1 MSKVVGI
8 RPNSW
13 DCAIVALDEITRA
26 GNALK
31 TVCVALMAVRKRTTN
46 LCMGIDVLAS
56 HPLESERNLPLVMGQ
71 SDSTAQSSGT
81 EGERR
86 TFPVHSLTTTMATRK
101 APQPTRH
108 LALLTVPV
116 VVRSG
121 ERRMIVNALLDDGST
136 NTYINGDVTAEL
148 GLEGSIPRST
158 VNLLNGEEDSFETMP
173 VEFDLRWQLE
183 GPSKIFS
190 IYSNTSDWKHAA
202 S

>member
-1 MSKVVGI
+1 
-8 RPNSW
+8 
-13 DCAIVALDEITRA
+13 
-26 GNALK
+26 
-31 TVCVALMAVRKRTTN
+31 
-46 LCMGIDVLAS
+46 
-56 HPLESERNLPLVMGQ
+56 
-71 SDSTAQSSGT
+71 
-81 EGERR
+81 
-86 TFPVHSLTTTMATRK
+86 MATTE

-148 GLEGSIPRST
+148 GLEESIPRST

-190 IYSNTSDWKHAA
+190 IYGNTSDWKHAA